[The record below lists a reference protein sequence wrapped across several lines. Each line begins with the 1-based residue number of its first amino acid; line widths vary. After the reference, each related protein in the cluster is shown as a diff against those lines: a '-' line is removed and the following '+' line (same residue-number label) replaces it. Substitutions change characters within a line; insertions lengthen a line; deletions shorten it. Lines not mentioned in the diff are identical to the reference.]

1 MITYVDYDS
10 PIYGYI
16 STGLLTRMYTLRIVY
31 KAEEYVGDGVYHP
44 TVQSEYIRN
53 LSTDY
58 NTALEKAKGILAMMG
73 VEFSDNG
80 EFSLEEIRRRKS
92 DEVQKEREEKEFQDQ
107 ILKAEKWKLFVN
119 EVEEYIGDGK
129 IVGGKYNGMTVEEI
143 ADIDV
148 GYIRWFLSA
157 FKEAK
162 SSAHFANWKMFN
174 KWADDNLT
182 ESEWVGNIGDVVEL
196 NLTFNRCVSFQ
207 SSFGYNQT
215 GWVHYFEDENA
226 NLIKT
231 TSTSKLIMCLQEGD
245 KIKVT
250 ATVKR
255 HDIDRLDSKVTLI
268 VKPKLVK

>member
-1 MITYVDYDS
+1 MITYVDYNS

-31 KAEEYVGDGVYHP
+31 KAEEYVGDGIYRP
-44 TVQSEYIRN
+44 TVHAEYIRN

-73 VEFSDNG
+73 VKFSDNG

-92 DEVQKEREEKEFQDQ
+92 DEVQKEREEKELQDQ

-119 EVEEYIGDGK
+119 EVEEYIGEGK
-129 IVGGKYNGMTVEEI
+129 INGGKYNGMTVEEI

-231 TSTSKLIMCLQEGD
+231 TSTSKFIMSLQEGD